1 MNEPDDFI
9 LHISNQFKNE
19 ILKPKVGEIILLY
32 QNIRGKG
39 KAFTHLVIPV
49 NNIKEDTKRENFS
62 FGRKVQTIALADNDN
77 FIYIQDTIWKN
88 VDFKL
93 ISRGGHIYGIEKLD
107 NYEDLVYDIWSKFTP
122 FFTSN
127 YLKLGSLLEINFHNL
142 EQYDDIGVQEG
153 EENLIKHI
161 IRERNSK
168 KVEEKKRKALEEES
182 LRCSI
187 CTFSF
192 IETFGVKFIEC
203 HHIKPIAEAGT
214 LITSLRDLELVCPN
228 CHKMLH
234 KKHDGKYS
242 TINELRELLAN
253 RPPCNSLMEK

>member
-1 MNEPDDFI
+1 M
-9 LHISNQFKNE
+9 
-19 ILKPKVGEIILLY
+19 
-32 QNIRGKG
+32 
-39 KAFTHLVIPV
+39 
-49 NNIKEDTKRENFS
+49 
-62 FGRKVQTIALADNDN
+62 
-77 FIYIQDTIWKN
+77 
-88 VDFKL
+88 
-93 ISRGGHIYGIEKLD
+93 
-107 NYEDLVYDIWSKFTP
+107 
-122 FFTSN
+122 
-127 YLKLGSLLEINFHNL
+127 
-142 EQYDDIGVQEG
+142 
-153 EENLIKHI
+153 IKHI

-168 KVEEKKRKALEEES
+168 IVEEKKKRKALEEES

-214 LITSLRDLELVCPN
+214 LITSLSDLELVCPN

>member
-1 MNEPDDFI
+1 MNAVDFFCGGGGMTKGLRNAGI
-9 LHISNQFKNE
+9 QVLFGVDLNPACQATYENNNHIPYLNRDISQ
-19 ILKPKVGEIILLY
+19 ITGRQLLEEY
-32 QNIRGKG
+32 P
-39 KAFTHLVIPV
+39 L
-49 NNIKEDTKRENFS
+49 
-62 FGRKVQTIALADNDN
+62 LADNDN

-168 KVEEKKRKALEEES
+168 VSPR
-182 LRCSI
+182 
-187 CTFSF
+187 
-192 IETFGVKFIEC
+192 
-203 HHIKPIAEAGT
+203 
-214 LITSLRDLELVCPN
+214 
-228 CHKMLH
+228 
-234 KKHDGKYS
+234 
-242 TINELRELLAN
+242 
-253 RPPCNSLMEK
+253 

>member
-1 MNEPDDFI
+1 M
-9 LHISNQFKNE
+9 
-19 ILKPKVGEIILLY
+19 
-32 QNIRGKG
+32 
-39 KAFTHLVIPV
+39 
-49 NNIKEDTKRENFS
+49 
-62 FGRKVQTIALADNDN
+62 
-77 FIYIQDTIWKN
+77 
-88 VDFKL
+88 
-93 ISRGGHIYGIEKLD
+93 
-107 NYEDLVYDIWSKFTP
+107 
-122 FFTSN
+122 
-127 YLKLGSLLEINFHNL
+127 
-142 EQYDDIGVQEG
+142 
-153 EENLIKHI
+153 IKHI

-168 KVEEKKRKALEEES
+168 IVEEKKRKALEEES

-214 LITSLRDLELVCPN
+214 LITSLSDLELVCPN